1 MIPHSA
7 DMLPLL
13 RREWFRTGEVGI
25 LDYERAAALVDEF
38 QEFLAQHR
46 AKKSHLA
53 KIRPQVI
60 VGGGNR
66 PSHPD
71 EQPTREALAELNSA
85 ILQRQQLIEEIAV
98 EVDAVDD
105 LTRFGP
111 DDSEPFG
118 WRWASA
124 MEATQRVVGRLRDM
138 SIRSE
143 IFGPSGPLL
152 AANQLHSWV
161 WNAAVDRWDSGHW
174 TDAVDAAARAVEELT
189 QQKTNL
195 SSLSG
200 PDLYSKAF
208 STEPPEP
215 GRPRLRF
222 SDISEKS
229 EDGKTSRMWTSAHE
243 GAGSFGRGCAQGI
256 RNMHAH
262 GTSEL
267 SEQQAIE
274 YLAALSVLARWVD
287 SAVVEVAA
295 PST

>member
-1 MIPHSA
+1 M
-7 DMLPLL
+7 
-13 RREWFRTGEVGI
+13 GI
-25 LDYERAAALVDEF
+25 TNYERARQIVDEF
-38 QEFLAQHR
+38 HDLLSRHR
-46 AKKSHLA
+46 DRDAHLA
-53 KIRPQVI
+53 KIAPPVI
-60 VGGGNR
+60 VGGGR
-66 PSHPD
+66 RSPHPD
-71 EQPTREALAELNSA
+71 QQPTRAALTELNTELLR
-85 ILQRQQLIEEIAV
+85 LQPLIEDIATEIDSRV
-98 EVDAVDD
+98 EPG
-105 LTRFGP
+105 RFRP
-111 DDSEPFG
+111 VQSESFG

-124 MEATQRVVGRLRDM
+124 MEVTERLIGRLRDLDV
-138 SIRSE
+138 RSE
-143 IFGPSGPLL
+143 IFGPRGPSL
-152 AANQLHSWV
+152 AASQLHPWV
-161 WNAAVDRWDSGHW
+161 WNATVDRWDSGHW

-215 GRPRLRF
+215 GRSRLRF
-222 SDISEKS
+222 SAIPEKS
-229 EDGKTSRMWTSAHE
+229 EDGKTSRKWTSAHE
-243 GAGSFGRGCAQGI
+243 GAGAFGRGCAQGI